1 MATRTK
7 WFGALMLFVGLVIGA
22 MLGSLYFGTAEA
34 QTPTTDRAVL
44 SEMQKQTYEMQRQ
57 TSALQSLDRNMGRL
71 VTEVSYIK
79 QNLRSR

>member
-1 MATRTK
+1 MIARTK

-22 MLGSLYFGTAEA
+22 MLGSLYFGSAEA
-34 QTPTTDRAVL
+34 QTSSDRAVL

-57 TSALQSLDRNMGRL
+57 TSALQSLDRNTSRL
-71 VTEVSYIK
+71 VTEVSYLK